1 MVRTNLKNRIYLPD
15 LVGAHY
21 RDFWNFKG
29 RYRVCKGSRASKKS
43 KTTALWY
50 AVWLN
55 KRGYEAANLVV
66 FRKTYGSLKNSC
78 YADLRWAMDKIGVLD
93 RWDCTKAPLEMTN
106 RYTGQKIL
114 FRGLDDPL
122 KITSITVDK
131 GYLCWAWLE
140 EAYEVQK
147 EETFD
152 VLDESIRGAIPKPL
166 FKQWTITFNPWS
178 EHHWL
183 KRRFFDVEDP
193 EIFTQTTNYTMN
205 EWLDDSDKRLF
216 ETMRKMNPRRYKV
229 AGLGDWGIAEGLIFE
244 NVAVGDYDIDDMRKH
259 CKSAFGLDFGF
270 TDPTVLICA
279 LIDEGKREIYIFDE
293 LYKRGCT
300 NKEIAGAIKARGY
313 AGQVI
318 VCDSAE
324 PKSIEELRAE
334 GIKAEPSRK
343 GADSVL
349 FGIQQLQGYKII
361 VSSRCP
367 EFYKEISNYCW
378 KTDKTGAPTDKPEHE
393 FSHGCDALRYGVSH
407 AVLPD
412 RFSFE

>member
-1 MVRTNLKNRIYLPD
+1 MGKTNSKNRIWLPD

-29 RYRVCKGSRASKKS
+29 RYRVVKGSRASKKS

-55 KRGYEAANLVV
+55 KRGYEDANLVV

-78 YADLRWAMDKIGVLD
+78 YADLRWAMDKIGVLG
-93 RWDCTKAPLEMTN
+93 RWDCIKAPLEMVN

-122 KITSITVDK
+122 KITSITVDH

-140 EAYEVQK
+140 EAYEVQN

-152 VLDESIRGAIPKPL
+152 VLDESIRGAMPEPL

-183 KRRFFDVEDP
+183 KRRFFDVDDP
-193 EIFTQTTNYTMN
+193 EVFTRTTNYTMN

-216 ETMRKMNPRRYKV
+216 ETMMKMNPRRYKV
-229 AGLGDWGIAEGLIFE
+229 AGLGEWGIADGLIYE
-244 NVAVGDYDIDDMRKH
+244 NVEVGDYNIDDMRKH
-259 CKSAFGLDFGF
+259 CKAAFGLDFGF
-270 TDPTVLICA
+270 TDPAALICA
-279 LIDEGKREIYIFDE
+279 LVDESNRLIYVFDE
-293 LYKRGCT
+293 WYQKGAT
-300 NKEIAGAIKARGY
+300 NKEIAEAIKAKGY
-313 AGQVI
+313 GGQVI
-318 VCDSAE
+318 YCDSAE

-349 FGIQQLQGYKII
+349 FGIQQIQGYKIV

-378 KTDKTGAPTDKPEHE
+378 KTDKTGKTIDKPEHE
-393 FSHGCDALRYGVSH
+393 FSHGCDALRYGVGRTI
-407 AVLPD
+407 LPD
-412 RFSFE
+412 RFSFD